1 MSPDADRAAPP
12 RLRRVA
18 LAAKRKPHVDVV
30 IAKVEAVLADRGV
43 QVVFDRVGDPT
54 PAGVDLA
61 ISLGGDGTF
70 LSVARRFAPIG
81 VPIVGV
87 NLGRLG
93 FLTEVEVDQFER
105 FLDDYVAGRCLVD
118 ERMMLDASLASM
130 PERAS
135 PLVVLNDV
143 VMHKATLARI
153 VDMDLWIDGQF
164 VTRYRAD
171 GLIIATP
178 TGSTAYSLA
187 AGGPI
192 VVPLMGAVVI
202 TPISPHALTQ
212 RSIVVPASS
221 EIRVKLAEEH
231 DDVYLSLDGQ
241 VGFPV
246 PERAELL
253 VRRSQL
259 TTRMVRHPDT
269 TFYGLLRYKLH
280 WGGQ

>member
-1 MSPDADRAAPP
+1 MSRDPSTQAVRVQRAAIS
-12 RLRRVA
+12 
-18 LAAKRKPHVDVV
+18 AKRKPEVEAVV
-30 IAKVEAVLADRGV
+30 RKVEAVLSSRGV
-43 QVVFDRVGDPT
+43 QVVLERVGDQP
-54 PAGVDLA
+54 PAGIDLA

-70 LSVARRFAPIG
+70 LAAARRFAPLQT
-81 VPIVGV
+81 PIVGV

-105 FLDDYVAGRCLVD
+105 FFDDYCAGRCVVD
-118 ERMMLDASLASM
+118 TRMMLDASLEGDPA
-130 PERAS
+130 RTG
-135 PLVVLNDV
+135 PLAVLNDV

-153 VDMDLWIDGQF
+153 LDMDVWIDGSF

-192 VVPLMGAVVI
+192 VMPQMESVLI
-202 TPISPHALTQ
+202 TPIAPHALTQ
-212 RSIVVPASS
+212 RSIVVPASA
-221 EIRVKLAEEH
+221 ELRVKLGDEH

-246 PERAELL
+246 PEETQL
-253 VRRSQL
+253 VVRKSSL
-259 TTRMVRHPDT
+259 VTRIVRHPET
-269 TFYGLLRYKLH
+269 TFYDLLRYKLH
-280 WGGQ
+280 WGER